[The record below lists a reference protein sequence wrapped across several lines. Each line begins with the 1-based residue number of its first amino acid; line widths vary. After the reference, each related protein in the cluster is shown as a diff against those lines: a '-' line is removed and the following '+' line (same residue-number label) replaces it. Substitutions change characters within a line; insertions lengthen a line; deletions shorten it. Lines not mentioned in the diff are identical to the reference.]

1 MSKTGQW
8 IFEMQEDA
16 GQMTQD
22 EFLGKH
28 GEMALSIWHEVQEE
42 ADEENFMEMDDGA

>member
-28 GEMALSIWHEVQEE
+28 GETGIEHLARGTRRS
-42 ADEENFMEMDDGA
+42 